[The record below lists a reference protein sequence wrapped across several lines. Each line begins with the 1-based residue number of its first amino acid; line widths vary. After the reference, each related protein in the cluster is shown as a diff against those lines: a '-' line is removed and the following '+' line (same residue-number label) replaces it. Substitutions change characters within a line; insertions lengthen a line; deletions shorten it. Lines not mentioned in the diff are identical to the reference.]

1 MGTQQVEL
9 PEELLSFLG
18 KSRLA
23 ARDTATQVKVA
34 IAIHLFLEGV
44 VSIGKAAELAE
55 VPRLEFEE
63 LVVSMGLPTVHYE
76 LSDYENDIRSIREA
90 ERRKRTA

>member
-18 KSRLA
+18 ESRLA
-23 ARDTATQVKVA
+23 ARDTAAQVKSA
-34 IAIHLFLEGV
+34 LAIHLFLEGV
-44 VSIGKAAELAE
+44 VSIGKAAELAD

-63 LVVSMGLPTVHYE
+63 LIVSMGLPTVHYE
-76 LSDYENDIRSIREA
+76 LSDYQDDIRNFAEA